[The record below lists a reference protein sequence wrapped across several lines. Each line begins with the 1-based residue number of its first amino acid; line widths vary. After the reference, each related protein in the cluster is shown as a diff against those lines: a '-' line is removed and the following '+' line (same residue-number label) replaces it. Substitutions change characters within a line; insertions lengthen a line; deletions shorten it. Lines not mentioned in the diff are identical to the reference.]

1 MNPIKSQV
9 RDYMTTQQNE
19 KLDETEDLRK
29 QVEEQN
35 MTLENN
41 KQIRISNKCKM
52 NKYWKLNR

>member
-52 NKYWKLNR
+52 NKY